1 MRNWPWK
8 KIFITTAW
16 ILFGTGV
23 MVVFGAAMS
32 KKGQHTCKGIEVVI
46 KTATTDV
53 FIDEKDIRQLLEQT
67 FHITGTA
74 ISKLPLR
81 SMELLLENNPWI
93 ADAEIF
99 VDNNDQ
105 LHAKIEERQP
115 IARIFTIQQHSYYI
129 DSAGVQLPLSEKMVA
144 RVPVFT
150 DFPSDQA
157 VLSVPDSL
165 LMQDI
170 LSISRY
176 IAADS
181 FWMAQVSQI
190 AIVAGNQFEIY
201 PLTSRPIIRMGNGN
215 NLAEKFHK
223 LDAYF
228 RSDYFKLGY
237 TIYPLIDVQY
247 TRQLIGIRNAA
258 NGVDSTR
265 FYQAVQG
272 INQQAAQLSEPEIAL
287 AKALTP
293 PSSGKETAK
302 GKNLDA
308 VGSVSKDK
316 NIQKNYNKST
326 NPALSNEALLKNK
339 PVSTDNKPTT
349 KPITKPT
356 TKSTTQ
362 PVKKTTNL

>member
-23 MVVFGAAMS
+23 MIVFGAAMS
-32 KKGQHTCKGIEVVI
+32 KKGQHACTGIEVVL
-46 KTATTDV
+46 KTPTTDV
-53 FIDEKDIRQLLEQT
+53 FIDEKDIRELLEQT

-81 SMELLLENNPWI
+81 SMELLLAHNPWI

-99 VDNNDQ
+99 VDNNNQ

-115 IARIFTIQQHSYYI
+115 IARIFTLQQNSYYL
-129 DSAGVQLPLSEKMVA
+129 DSAGVQLPLSDKLVA

-165 LMQDI
+165 LMEDI

-176 IAADS
+176 ISADS

-201 PLTSRPIIRMGNGN
+201 PLTGRPIIRLGNGT
-215 NLAEKFHK
+215 NLAEKFQK

-237 TIYPLIDVQY
+237 TLYPVIDVRY
-247 TRQLIGIRNAA
+247 LRQLIGIRNEA

-272 INQQAAQLSEPEIAL
+272 INQRATQLSEPEVTPT
-287 AKALTP
+287 KALTP
-293 PSSGKETAK
+293 PTSGKEAAIAK
-302 GKNLDA
+302 NSAA

-326 NPALSNEALLKNK
+326 NPALSNEALLKK
-339 PVSTDNKPTT
+339 TPVSTDKKPTTKPTT
-349 KPITKPT
+349 KPIQKPAN
-356 TKSTTQ
+356 
-362 PVKKTTNL
+362 P

>member
-16 ILFGTGV
+16 ILFGAGV

-32 KKGQHTCKGIEVVI
+32 KKGQHTCKGIEVVL
-46 KTATTDV
+46 KTPTTDL

-105 LHAKIEERQP
+105 LHAKIVERQP
-115 IARIFTIQQHSYYI
+115 IARIFTLQQNSFYI
-129 DSAGVQLPLSEKMVA
+129 DSSGVQLPLSEKMVA

-157 VLSVPDSL
+157 ILSVPDSL

-201 PLTSRPIIRMGNGN
+201 PLTGRPIIRMGNGS
-215 NLAEKFHK
+215 NLTEKFHK

-237 TIYPLIDVQY
+237 TLYPMIDVQY
-247 TRQLIGIRNAA
+247 LRQLIGIRNAN
-258 NGVDSTR
+258 NGVDSTL

-272 INQQAAQLSEPEIAL
+272 INQRAAQLSEPEIAP

-293 PSSGKETAK
+293 ATSLKETAI
-302 GKNLDA
+302 GKNFDT
-308 VGSVSKDK
+308 VGSVSKGK

-326 NPALSNEALLKNK
+326 NSTLSNEALLKKK
-339 PVSTDNKPTT
+339 PVSNDK

-356 TKSTTQ
+356 LK
-362 PVKKTTNL
+362 PVKKPANP

>member
-8 KIFITTAW
+8 KILITTAW
-16 ILFGTGV
+16 ILFGAGV
-23 MVVFGAAMS
+23 MVVFGAAMN
-32 KKGQHTCKGIEVVI
+32 KKGKHSCKGIEVVL
-46 KTATTDV
+46 KTPTTDV

-81 SMELLLENNPWI
+81 SMELLLKNNPWI

-105 LHAKIEERQP
+105 LHAIIEERQP
-115 IARIFTIQQHSYYI
+115 IARIFTLQQNSYYI
-129 DSAGVQLPLSEKMVA
+129 DSSGVHLPLSDKMVA

-181 FWMAQVSQI
+181 FWMAQASQI

-201 PLTSRPIIRMGNGN
+201 PLTGRPIIRMGNGS
-215 NLAEKFHK
+215 NLEEKFHK

-237 TIYPLIDVQY
+237 TLYPLIDVQY
-247 TRQLIGIRNAA
+247 SRQLIGIRNAA

-265 FYQAVQG
+265 FYQAIQG
-272 INQQAAQLSEPEIAL
+272 INERVTELSEPVSVAV
-287 AKALTP
+287 KAPLP
-293 PSSGKETAK
+293 PSPVKEMAI
-302 GKNLDA
+302 GKNSIA

-326 NPALSNEALLKNK
+326 NPALSTEALLKNK
-339 PVSTDNKPTT
+339 PASTNKKPT
-349 KPITKPT
+349 TKPT
-356 TKSTTQ
+356 TKS
-362 PVKKTTNL
+362 VKNPNNQ

>member
-16 ILFGTGV
+16 ILFGAGV
-23 MVVFGAAMS
+23 MVVFGAAMN
-32 KKGQHTCKGIEVVI
+32 KKGKHSCKGIEVVL
-46 KTATTDV
+46 KTPTIDV
-53 FIDEKDIRQLLEQT
+53 FIEEKDIRQLLEQT

-81 SMELLLENNPWI
+81 SMELLLKNNPWI

-105 LHAKIEERQP
+105 LHAIIEERQP
-115 IARIFTIQQHSYYI
+115 IARIFTLQQNSYYI
-129 DSAGVQLPLSEKMVA
+129 DSSGVHLPLSDKMVA

-181 FWMAQVSQI
+181 FWMAQASQI
-190 AIVAGNQFEIY
+190 AIVTGNQFEIY
-201 PLTSRPIIRMGNGN
+201 PLTGRPIIRMGNGS
-215 NLAEKFHK
+215 NLEEKFHK

-237 TIYPLIDVQY
+237 TLYPLIDVQY
-247 TRQLIGIRNAA
+247 SRQLIGIRNAA

-272 INQQAAQLSEPEIAL
+272 INQRVTELSEPVSVAVKTPL
-287 AKALTP
+287 P
-293 PSSGKETAK
+293 PSPVKEMAI
-302 GKNLDA
+302 GKNSIA

-326 NPALSNEALLKNK
+326 NPALSTEALLKNK
-339 PVSTDNKPTT
+339 PASTNKKPT
-349 KPITKPT
+349 KKPT
-356 TKSTTQ
+356 TKS
-362 PVKKTTNL
+362 VKNPNNQ

>member
-1 MRNWPWK
+1 MRNRPWK

-16 ILFGTGV
+16 ILFGAGV
-23 MVVFGAAMS
+23 MVVFGAAMN
-32 KKGQHTCKGIEVVI
+32 KKGKHSCKGIEVVL
-46 KTATTDV
+46 KTPTIDV
-53 FIDEKDIRQLLEQT
+53 FIEEKDIRQLLEHT

-81 SMELLLENNPWI
+81 SMELLLKNNPWI

-105 LHAKIEERQP
+105 LHAIIEERQP
-115 IARIFTIQQHSYYI
+115 IARIFTLQQNSYYI
-129 DSAGVQLPLSEKMVA
+129 DSSGVHLPLSDKMVA

-150 DFPSDQA
+150 DFPSDKA

-181 FWMAQVSQI
+181 FWMAQASQI

-201 PLTSRPIIRMGNGN
+201 PLTGRPIIRMGNGS

-237 TIYPLIDVQY
+237 TLYPVIDVQY
-247 TRQLIGIRNAA
+247 SRQLIGIRNAA

-272 INQQAAQLSEPEIAL
+272 INQRVTELSEPESVAV
-287 AKALTP
+287 KAPLP
-293 PSSGKETAK
+293 PSPVKETAI
-302 GKNLDA
+302 GKNSIA

-326 NPALSNEALLKNK
+326 NPALSTEALLKNK
-339 PVSTDNKPTT
+339 PASTNKKPTS
-349 KPITKPT
+349 KST
-356 TKSTTQ
+356 TKS
-362 PVKKTTNL
+362 VKNPNNQ

>member
-16 ILFGTGV
+16 ILFGAGV
-23 MVVFGAAMS
+23 MVVFGAAMN
-32 KKGQHTCKGIEVVI
+32 KKGKHTCKGIDVAL
-46 KTATTDV
+46 KTSTTDV

-81 SMELLLENNPWI
+81 SMELLLKNNPWI

-105 LHAKIEERQP
+105 LHAIIEERQP
-115 IARIFTIQQHSYYI
+115 IARIFTLQQNSFYI
-129 DSAGVQLPLSEKMVA
+129 DSSGVHLPLSDKMVA

-181 FWMAQVSQI
+181 FWMAQASQI

-201 PLTSRPIIRMGNGN
+201 PLTGRPIIRMGNGS
-215 NLAEKFHK
+215 NLAEKFQK

-237 TIYPLIDVQY
+237 TLYPVIDVQY
-247 TRQLIGIRNAA
+247 SRQLIGIRNAS
-258 NGVDSTR
+258 NGVDSSR
-265 FYQAVQG
+265 FYQAVQS
-272 INQQAAQLSEPEIAL
+272 INQLAAQMNQPGNAPAKSLTL
-287 AKALTP
+287 A
-293 PSSGKETAK
+293 SSVKETAI
-302 GKNLDA
+302 GKNLDT

-326 NPALSNEALLKNK
+326 NPALSTEALLKKK
-339 PVSTDNKPTT
+339 PVSTDKKLTTKPTKPTT
-349 KPITKPT
+349 KPVKKPT
-356 TKSTTQ
+356 
-362 PVKKTTNL
+362 NL

>member
-1 MRNWPWK
+1 
-8 KIFITTAW
+8 
-16 ILFGTGV
+16 
-23 MVVFGAAMS
+23 
-32 KKGQHTCKGIEVVI
+32 
-46 KTATTDV
+46 
-53 FIDEKDIRQLLEQT
+53 
-67 FHITGTA
+67 
-74 ISKLPLR
+74 
-81 SMELLLENNPWI
+81 MELLLKNNPWI

-105 LHAKIEERQP
+105 LHAIIEERQP
-115 IARIFTIQQHSYYI
+115 IARIFTLQQNSFYI
-129 DSAGVQLPLSEKMVA
+129 DSSGVHLPLSDKMVA

-181 FWMAQVSQI
+181 FWMAQSSQI

-201 PLTSRPIIRMGNGN
+201 PLTGRPIIRMGNGS

-237 TIYPLIDVQY
+237 TLYPVIDVQY
-247 TRQLIGIRNAA
+247 SRQLIGIRNAS
-258 NGVDSTR
+258 NGVDSSR
-265 FYQAVQG
+265 FYQAVQS
-272 INQQAAQLSEPEIAL
+272 INQRAAQMNQPENAPAKSLTL
-287 AKALTP
+287 A
-293 PSSGKETAK
+293 SSVKETAI
-302 GKNLDA
+302 GKNLDT

-316 NIQKNYNKST
+316 NIQKNYNKSMRHYFKHIDHIDI
-326 NPALSNEALLKNK
+326 LL
-339 PVSTDNKPTT
+339 
-349 KPITKPT
+349 
-356 TKSTTQ
+356 
-362 PVKKTTNL
+362 

>member
-8 KIFITTAW
+8 KIFITSAW
-16 ILFGTGV
+16 ILFGAGV
-23 MVVFGAAMS
+23 MVVLGAAMS
-32 KKGQHTCKGIEVVI
+32 KKGQRTCKGIEVVL
-46 KTATTDV
+46 KTPTNEV
-53 FIDEKDIRQLLEQT
+53 FIDEKDIQQLLEHT

-74 ISKLPLR
+74 IGKLPLR

-99 VDNNDQ
+99 VDNNDL

-115 IARIFTIQQHSYYI
+115 IARIFTIQQNSFYI
-129 DSAGVQLPLSEKMVA
+129 DSSGVQLPLSEKMVA

-170 LSISRY
+170 LAISRF

-181 FWMAQVSQI
+181 FWMAQASQI

-201 PLTSRPIIRMGNGN
+201 PLTGRPIIRMGNGS

-228 RSDYFKLGY
+228 RSEYFKLGY
-237 TIYPLIDVQY
+237 TLYPMIDVQY
-247 TRQLIGIRNAA
+247 NRQLIGIRNAP

-272 INQQAAQLSEPEIAL
+272 INQRAAQITEPENAP
-287 AKALTP
+287 AKSLTP
-293 PSSGKETAK
+293 PSSVKETTI
-302 GKNLDA
+302 GKNSGA
-308 VGSVSKDK
+308 VGSVSKEK

-326 NPALSNEALLKNK
+326 NPALSNEALLKKK
-339 PVSTDNKPTT
+339 PVSTDKKPTT
-349 KPITKPT
+349 KPTVIPT
-356 TKSTTQ
+356 TK
-362 PVKKTTNL
+362 PVKKPTNP